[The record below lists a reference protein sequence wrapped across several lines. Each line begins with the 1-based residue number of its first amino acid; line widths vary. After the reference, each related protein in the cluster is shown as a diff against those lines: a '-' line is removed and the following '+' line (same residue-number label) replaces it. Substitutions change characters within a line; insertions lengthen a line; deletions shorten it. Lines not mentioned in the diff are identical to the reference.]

1 MSTGQVPGPGRL
13 AAILHRLAGRR
24 LVVLGDMVADE
35 HLIGRPARPSRE
47 APIMVLELQQRLV
60 LPGGASNLAHNARAL
75 GAEVCVCGV
84 IGDDEAGRALRARL
98 DAEGIDTAGLV
109 VSSGRP
115 TSTKTRIWAG
125 GAQQQVQQQVA
136 RIDHVD
142 RSEIDAPAKA
152 AILAVLQQRLPEA
165 DALLISDYENGVI
178 AQDIIAA
185 ALSLARQHGVLVTVD
200 SHGDLY
206 RFRGATVA
214 TPNQPEAEAT
224 TGIRI
229 CDEPSLREAGRR
241 LLEGMDA
248 RLVLITRGSDG
259 MSLFERNGRE
269 VHLPAWHLE
278 DVRDPTGAG
287 DTVAAVFTLALVSGA
302 EPYEAA
308 YLANVAAGLVV
319 RKLGAATTTRD
330 ELRQAL
336 VAGPRNGRAARTR
349 GKVLPRHALAER
361 LRQLRAAGFRIVL
374 TNGCFD
380 ILHAGHVAYLQQ
392 ARELGDVLVVGLNSD
407 ASVRALKG
415 PERPVTDELSRAA
428 IIAALECVDYVTI
441 FDEPTASAL
450 LEELRPDVYVKGGD
464 YSLETLPEAPVAQRL
479 GCEVR
484 FIPLV
489 EGVSTTALLRRL
501 RGELRAGN
509 RHEP

>member
-1 MSTGQVPGPGRL
+1 MNTRVVPAPSRL
-13 AAILHRLAGRR
+13 AAILNRLAGRR

-47 APIMVLELQQRLV
+47 APIMVLELQQRLI
-60 LPGGASNLAHNARAL
+60 LPGGATNLAYNARAL

-98 DAEGIDTAGLV
+98 DAEGIDTAGLI
-109 VSSGRP
+109 VSPGRP

-152 AILAVLQQRLPEA
+152 AILAVLERRLPGV
-165 DALLISDYENGVI
+165 DALLISDYENGVL

-185 ALSLARQHGVLVTVD
+185 ALSLARRHGVLITVD
-200 SHGDLY
+200 SHGDLF

-229 CDEPSLREAGRR
+229 CDDATLREAGRR
-241 LLEGMDA
+241 LLKGMDA

-259 MSLFERNGRE
+259 MSLFERGGAE
-269 VHLPAWHLE
+269 AHLPAWHLE

-349 GKVLPRHALAER
+349 EKLLPRRALAER
-361 LRQLRAAGFRIVL
+361 VRRLRAEGFRVVL

-415 PERPVTDELSRAA
+415 PGRPVTDELSRAA
-428 IIAALECVDYVTI
+428 ILAALECVDYVTI

-450 LEELRPDVYVKGGD
+450 LEELQPDVYVKGGD

-479 GCEVR
+479 GCAIH

-489 EGVSTTALLRRL
+489 GGLSTTAILQRL
-501 RGELRAGN
+501 REGAAGGEPA
-509 RHEP
+509 